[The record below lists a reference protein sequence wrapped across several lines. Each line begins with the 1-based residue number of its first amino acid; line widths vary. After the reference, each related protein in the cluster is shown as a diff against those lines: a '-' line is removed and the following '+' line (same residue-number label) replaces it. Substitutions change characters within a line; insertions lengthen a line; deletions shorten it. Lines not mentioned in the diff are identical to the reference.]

1 MVLYTRVDYISC
13 AACKLKWAVRMS
25 GRLVT
30 DINVICVCSIGEGG
44 YNVRNG
50 DDAASVRHHLFFQ
63 NYGQYICQTEYFNT
77 TTCSYSLGDY
87 YFIYI
92 FFLFVDSVSR
102 LTCIEKVA

>member
-1 MVLYTRVDYISC
+1 
-13 AACKLKWAVRMS
+13 MS
-25 GRLVT
+25 GMAMTRPPS
-30 DINVICVCSIGEGG
+30 DIIF
-44 YNVRNG
+44 
-50 DDAASVRHHLFFQ
+50 FFQ